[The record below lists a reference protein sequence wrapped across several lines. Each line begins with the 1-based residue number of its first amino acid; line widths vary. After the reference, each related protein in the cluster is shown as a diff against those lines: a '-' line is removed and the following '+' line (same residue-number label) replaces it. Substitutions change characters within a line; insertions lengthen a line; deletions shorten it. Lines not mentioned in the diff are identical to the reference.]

1 MNLNELQRKLIAV
14 ARAKAPGDGVP
25 YAFEKRVSALLASRV
40 APASLDWWVNGL
52 WRAAISSVALAILC
66 GAWMVLTPATRSN
79 SVDLSQDF
87 ENTLLAS
94 MDQADQ
100 SP

>member
-1 MNLNELQRKLIAV
+1 MNLNELQRKLIAA
-14 ARAKAPGDGVP
+14 ARGQAPDERVP
-25 YAFEKRVSALLASRV
+25 YGFEKRISALLRARV
-40 APASLDWWVNGL
+40 VPASLDFWVRGL

-66 GAWMVLTPATRSN
+66 GAWTVLTPVGRTN
-79 SVDLSQDF
+79 STDLSQDF

-100 SP
+100 NP